1 MTYFITNQR
10 RKIIPIILIFV
21 PLLIFW
27 QNFDNQFV
35 WDDEFILAHG
45 EYLSE
50 VNLKNLSHFWEKP
63 YNELYIPVSLTAF
76 LLVNQLSGSSHPN
89 PTIFHLFNLLFH
101 IFNAILVY
109 IILRKLIKNDW
120 AAGAGGLLFAIHPIQ
135 VEVVAFAW
143 GFKDILSVF
152 FALLAIW
159 FYIIYIESSRS
170 RIRKLFYGVASVMF
184 ILSMLSKP
192 STVVLPII
200 IFPLDF
206 LFYHRSL
213 KTSLKSISLWFLLT
227 IPIVIITKLA
237 QPYSYID
244 FIPPIWA
251 RPLIFSDAL
260 NFYLSKVM
268 LPIKLCVAYGR
279 TPQFVMRHWWIYL
292 SWLIPVILLYL
303 IWRFRKRFP
312 FLAIGFLIF
321 VVGFL
326 PVSGWIPF
334 EYQNWSTVADRYL
347 YLSIIG
353 VAMAFS
359 ALLKR
364 WKKVWILAILLFGC
378 WSVSSFIQA
387 SHWQNKI
394 TLWSDAIEKY
404 PNRIPMPYNNR
415 AIAYADLGNYEQAFD
430 DFRQAIDIDPDYE
443 QAYYNRGE
451 TYFQMAE
458 YDNAFA
464 DFNQAINI
472 NSDYAKAYYGRGNVY
487 RERGQF
493 REALQDYNRAIELNP
508 NFADAYY
515 SRGYVYQ
522 NVGDMENA
530 LKNYSLAIK
539 FDSSHANAYNN
550 RGTIYQRRRDYGKAI
565 AVFNRAIEVDPKYLT
580 AYNNRAN
587 TYALL
592 GNYNRAISD
601 YNQILKFDPKRAT
614 AYRDRAVSY
623 FYLQRYETA
632 WSDIMKAQALGADV
646 NPDFLRALERELKR

>member
-1 MTYFITNQR
+1 MFDFFVNQR

-45 EYLSE
+45 EYLAE
-50 VNLKNLSHFWEKP
+50 VNLKNISHFWEKP

-76 LLVNQLSGSSHPN
+76 LLVNQLSDSSQPN

-101 IFNAILVY
+101 IFNVILVY
-109 IILRKLIKNDW
+109 IILRTFIKNDW
-120 AAGAGGLLFAIHPIQ
+120 AAGAGGLLFAVHPIQ

-159 FYIIYIESSRS
+159 FYIRYIENSRS
-170 RIRKLFYGVASVMF
+170 PIRKLFYGIASVMF
-184 ILSMLSKP
+184 GLSMLSKP

-200 IFPLDF
+200 IFLLDI
-206 LFYHRSL
+206 LFYRRSL
-213 KTSLKSISLWFLLT
+213 KPSLISISLWVLLT
-227 IPIVIITKLA
+227 IPIMIITKLA

-244 FIPPIWA
+244 FISPLWA

-260 NFYLSKVM
+260 NFYFSKLI

-279 TPQFVMRHWWIYL
+279 TPQFVMAHWWLYL
-292 SWLIPVILLYL
+292 SWLIPIILLYL

-312 FLAIGFLIF
+312 LFGIGVLMFI
-321 VVGFL
+321 VGFL
-326 PVSGWIPF
+326 PVSGLIPF

-347 YLSIIG
+347 YLSMFG
-353 VAMAFS
+353 AALAFS
-359 ALLKR
+359 GLLKR
-364 WKKVWILAILLFGC
+364 WRKAWILAILLIGF

-394 TLWSDAIEKY
+394 MLWSDAIEKY

-415 AIAYADLGNYEQAFD
+415 AIAYADSGEYEQAFD
-430 DFRQAIDIDPDYE
+430 DFRQAIKIDSDYE
-443 QAYYNRGE
+443 QVYYNRGE
-451 TYFQMAE
+451 TYFQITE

-464 DFNQAINI
+464 DFNQAINV
-472 NSDYAKAYYGRGNVY
+472 NPEYAKAYYGRGNVY

-493 REALQDYNRAIELNP
+493 REALQDYQRAIELNP

-515 SRGYVYQ
+515 YRGYVYQ
-522 NVGDMENA
+522 NMSDMENA
-530 LKNYSLAIK
+530 LKNYSLAIE
-539 FDSSHANAYNN
+539 FDSFHANAYNN
-550 RGTIYQRRRDYGKAI
+550 RGTIYQRRRDYGNAI
-565 AVFNRAIEVDPKYLT
+565 ADFNRAIEIDPEYLT

-587 TYALL
+587 TYARL

-601 YNQILKFDPKRAT
+601 YNQILKFDPNRAE

-623 FYLQRYETA
+623 FYLQRYDTA
-632 WSDIMKAQALGADV
+632 WSDIMNAQALGADV
-646 NPDFLRALERELKR
+646 NPDFLRALEKERKR